1 MSFMQ
6 RNPWYVRR
14 GEQHMALREI
24 RNRSLSDQVF
34 EQLVTEIISS
44 RYPAG
49 DSLPAERAL
58 ATTLGVNRHV
68 IREAIRR
75 LEQVGLVRVVQGGS
89 TRVLDYRTH
98 AGLDLLGLLANHARG
113 GAESLRFWLSMLEMR
128 AAISTEL
135 VRLCARRADRGLQ
148 RELLE
153 LSEQMQRAADDPSL
167 HALDVRFWERIAEG
181 SGSLVG
187 RLALN
192 SLLRATAALG
202 ELAQQWSAEE
212 VRQADYRRPLAAAIA
227 KSDAD
232 LAEKVT
238 RKASRASVELFEAGS
253 PSARRRSSL
262 EQRHALAKALPRRRV
277 RKRASAAAE

>member
-1 MSFMQ
+1 
-6 RNPWYVRR
+6 
-14 GEQHMALREI
+14 MALREI

-34 EQLVTEIISS
+34 EQLVAEIISS

-68 IREAIRR
+68 VREAIRR
-75 LEQVGLVRVVQGGS
+75 LEQVGLVRVAQGGA

-128 AAISTEL
+128 AAIGSEL
-135 VRLCARRADRGLQ
+135 VRLCARRADRSLQ

-153 LSEQMQRAADDPSL
+153 LSEQMTRADDDLSL
-167 HALDVRFWERIAEG
+167 HSLDVRFWERIAEG

-192 SLLRATAALG
+192 SLLRAAAALG
-202 ELAQQWSAEE
+202 ELAQQWAAEE
-212 VRQADYRRPLAAAIA
+212 VRHADYRRPLAAAIA
-227 KSDAD
+227 KGDAD
-232 LAEKVT
+232 LAEKLT
-238 RKASRASVELFEAGS
+238 RKALRAAVVLFEGS
-253 PSARRRSSL
+253 PAARRRSL
-262 EQRHALAKALPRRRV
+262 EQRHVMAKALPRRRV

>member
-1 MSFMQ
+1 
-6 RNPWYVRR
+6 
-14 GEQHMALREI
+14 MALREI

-68 IREAIRR
+68 VREAIRR
-75 LEQVGLVRVVQGGS
+75 LEQIGLVRVAQGGS

-128 AAISTEL
+128 SAIGSEL
-135 VRLCARRADRGLQ
+135 VRLCARRADRALG

-153 LSEQMQRAADDPSL
+153 LAEQMSHESSDLAL
-167 HALDVRFWERIAEG
+167 HALDVRFWERVSEG

-192 SLLRATAALG
+192 SLLRASAALG
-202 ELAQQWSAEE
+202 ELTHQWAAEE
-212 VRQADYRRPLAAAIA
+212 VRHADYRRPLAAAIVKA
-227 KSDAD
+227 DGD

-238 RKASRASVELFEAGS
+238 RKSLRAAVELFEAASGT
-253 PSARRRSSL
+253 RRRSL
-262 EQRHALAKALPRRRV
+262 EQRNAMAKALPRRRV